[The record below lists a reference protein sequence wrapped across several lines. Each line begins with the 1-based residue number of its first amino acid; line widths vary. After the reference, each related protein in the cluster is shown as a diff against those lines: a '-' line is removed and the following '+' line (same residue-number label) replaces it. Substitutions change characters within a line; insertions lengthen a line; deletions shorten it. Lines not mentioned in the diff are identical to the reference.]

1 MTGMKREKMFENLSG
16 IKPVN
21 QNVLIRP
28 EEVEEKIGSV
38 YLPDAV
44 QDRNQHAQTWG
55 VIVSLCDDAFEEM
68 TERPVPGTKV
78 CFARYGGAII
88 DGMDGEKYRLLKDID
103 VTGVAA

>member
-1 MTGMKREKMFENLSG
+1 MFENTSG

-21 QNVLIRP
+21 QNVLIQP
-28 EEVEEKIGSV
+28 DEVEEKIGSV
-38 YLPDAV
+38 IIPEMV

-55 VIVSLCDDAFEEM
+55 TIVSLCDDAFEEM
-68 TERPVPGTKV
+68 NTPPKPGTKV

-88 DGMDGEKYRLLKDID
+88 EGLDGVKYRLLKDID